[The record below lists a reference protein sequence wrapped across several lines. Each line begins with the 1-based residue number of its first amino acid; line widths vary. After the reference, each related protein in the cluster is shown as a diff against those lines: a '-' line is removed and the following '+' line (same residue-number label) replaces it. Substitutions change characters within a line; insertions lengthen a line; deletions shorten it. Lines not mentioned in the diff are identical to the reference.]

1 MSNELTVYTAL
12 QNHAG
17 LTALVGNRVYGN
29 RAPDSPTR
37 PYVTYFSASIVPQ
50 NDLSSTPL
58 VDNNRVQVD
67 CWAESSYNDAKQ
79 IAAQCR
85 AALQNVGLC
94 VFARDDYEQDTKLHR
109 VQLDFSIFG

>member
-1 MSNELTVYTAL
+1 MSIELAVFTAL

-29 RAPDSPTR
+29 RAPDNPTR
-37 PYVTYFSASIVPQ
+37 PYVTYFSASGVPQ
-50 NDLSSTPL
+50 NDLSSKPII
-58 VDNNRVQVD
+58 DNARVQVD

-85 AALQNVGLC
+85 LALENVGLC
-94 VFARDDYEQDTKLHR
+94 VFTRDDYEQQTKLHR